1 MKKTLLILLP
11 CVMASP
17 ANADSLLR
25 KSQNLAD
32 FDDFLS
38 SPTVSIRRET
48 SQVEFETLYYE
59 LRQGEKEENGCR
71 FSHTLD
77 GKAGEKRLAKSIAQD
92 MQTCTRLML
101 IGRLRGSA
109 PEPVN
114 GNNAL

>member
-1 MKKTLLILLP
+1 MKKALLILLP
-11 CVMASP
+11 CFIAST
-17 ANADSLLR
+17 AGADTVLR

-32 FDDFLS
+32 FEDFLS

-101 IGRLRGSA
+101 IGRLRG
-109 PEPVN
+109 
-114 GNNAL
+114 